1 MSQSLLIAFVVFAA
15 VMFFTPG
22 PNNIMLLSSGLTYGF
37 RRTVPHIAGITIGF
51 AFMVGA
57 VGLGLGTVFIAYPV
71 LQTIL
76 KYAGAAYLIYLA
88 VVIAMSGP
96 VKPGEDNRR
105 GPMTFW
111 GAAMFQWINVKGWV
125 MVIGTITAYAAIAGF
140 PWNIAIQ
147 AADQPRRWARSRPD
161 LGAVRQRAAAG
172 PDLRAGGAGL
182 QYRDGAA
189 AAGLALSGLHGRMM
203 PHRAMQ
209 KRVSPEGENALDN
222 AGNSRATR
230 RPDHLKA

>member
-1 MSQSLLIAFVVFAA
+1 MSHSLLIAFVMFAV

-57 VGLGLGTVFIAYPV
+57 VGVGLGTVFIAYPV

-76 KYAGAAYLIYLA
+76 KYLGVAYLVYLA
-88 VVIAMSGP
+88 AVIAMS
-96 VKPGEDNRR
+96 KPATPDQANGR

-111 GAAMFQWINVKGWV
+111 GAAMFQWVNAKGWV
-125 MVIGTITAYAAIAGF
+125 MVIGTITAYAAIASF

-147 AADQPRRWARSRPD
+147 
-161 LGAVRQRAAAG
+161 V
-172 PDLRAGGAGL
+172 
-182 QYRDGAA
+182 
-189 AAGLALSGLHGRMM
+189 ALSLVLGVLSCSLWALFGTALR
-203 PHRAMQ
+203 PILTLPRAIRAFNILM
-209 KRVSPEGENALDN
+209 ALLLLASLYPVFMD
-222 AGNSRATR
+222 A
-230 RPDHLKA
+230 